1 MRRLLFLSLAGLW
14 LFSPRRR
21 CATAGAYQ
29 PTISGRRPKLV
40 IIRPDAGFHHL
51 ADVSAGDFTDDD
63 ELHAYHHCFWP
74 VA

>member
-14 LFSPRRR
+14 LFSP
-21 CATAGAYQ
+21 AAAAQLPGAYQ